1 MEQLKM
7 RWTDDHSPVP
17 ELRIPDGCEIRR
29 FTELDGALDA
39 WLDIVQYGL
48 SDGRKDAG
56 YYKSVMLDWSGY
68 SEDRNFFVVA
78 DGEPAATLTV
88 ICHPENKEGY
98 IHMVA
103 CKEKFRGRGFGT
115 LLNTL
120 ALKVLKEE
128 GMETAYLTTDDWRIP
143 AIKSYLRAGFVPV
156 IPDAETD
163 ARWKAVFE
171 KTGAPK

>member
-7 RWTDDHSPVP
+7 RWTDDHSPAP

-56 YYKSVMLDWSGY
+56 YYKSVMLDWPGY

>member
-1 MEQLKM
+1 M
-7 RWTDDHSPVP
+7 RWTDDHSPAP

-56 YYKSVMLDWSGY
+56 YYKSVMLDWPGY

>member
-7 RWTDDHSPVP
+7 RWANDHKPAS
-17 ELRIPDGCEIRR
+17 ELNIPDGCEIKR

-48 SDGRKDAG
+48 SDGRKDADFYG
-56 YYKSVMLDWSGY
+56 SLMLDWPDY
-68 SEDRNFFVVA
+68 SEDKNFFIVS

-88 ICHPENKEGY
+88 VCHPENMEGY

-115 LLNTL
+115 LLNNL
-120 ALKVLKEE
+120 ALKVLKDE

-143 AIKSYLRAGFVPV
+143 AIKSYLSAGFVPV
-156 IPDAETD
+156 IPDGDMD

-171 KTGAPK
+171 KINSK

>member
-1 MEQLKM
+1 MELLKM
-7 RWTDDHSPVP
+7 RWTNDRKPAP
-17 ELRIPDGCEIRR
+17 ELNIPDGCEIKR

-48 SDGRKDAG
+48 SDGRKDADFYG
-56 YYKSVMLDWSGY
+56 SLMLDWPDY
-68 SEDRNFFVVA
+68 SEDKNFFIVS

-88 ICHPENKEGY
+88 VCHPENMEGY

-115 LLNTL
+115 LLNNL
-120 ALKVLKEE
+120 ALKVLKDE

-156 IPDAETD
+156 IPDGDMD

-171 KTGAPK
+171 KINSK

>member
-7 RWTDDHSPVP
+7 RWTDDHSPAP

-29 FTELDGALDA
+29 FTELDGALEA

-56 YYKSVMLDWSGY
+56 YYKSVMLDWPGY

>member
-7 RWTDDHSPVP
+7 RWTNDRKHAP
-17 ELRIPDGCEIRR
+17 ELNIPDGCEIKR
-29 FTELDGALDA
+29 FTELD
-39 WLDIVQYGL
+39 GL
-48 SDGRKDAG
+48 SDGRKDADFYG
-56 YYKSVMLDWSGY
+56 SLMLDWPDY
-68 SEDRNFFVVA
+68 SEDKNFFIVS

-88 ICHPENKEGY
+88 VCHPENMEGY

-115 LLNTL
+115 LLNNL
-120 ALKVLKEE
+120 ALKVLKDE

-156 IPDAETD
+156 IPDGDMD

-171 KTGAPK
+171 KINSK

>member
-7 RWTDDHSPVP
+7 RWTDDHSPAP

-56 YYKSVMLDWSGY
+56 YYKSVMLDWPDY

>member
-7 RWTDDHSPVP
+7 RWTNDRKPAP
-17 ELRIPDGCEIRR
+17 ELNIPDGCEIKR

-48 SDGRKDAG
+48 SDGRKDADFYG
-56 YYKSVMLDWSGY
+56 SLMLDWPDY
-68 SEDRNFFVVA
+68 SEDKNFFIVS

-88 ICHPENKEGY
+88 VCHPENMEGY

-115 LLNTL
+115 LLNNL
-120 ALKVLKEE
+120 ALKVLKDE
-128 GMETAYLTTDDWRIP
+128 GLSFLPRMRNWFCPFISAMSLVTSSFSQISGAYIT
-143 AIKSYLRAGFVPV
+143 Y
-156 IPDAETD
+156 
-163 ARWKAVFE
+163 
-171 KTGAPK
+171 

>member
-7 RWTDDHSPVP
+7 RWTNDRKPAP
-17 ELRIPDGCEIRR
+17 ELNIPDGCEIKR

-48 SDGRKDAG
+48 SDGRKDADFYG
-56 YYKSVMLDWSGY
+56 SLMLDWPDY
-68 SEDRNFFVVA
+68 SEDKNFFIVS

-88 ICHPENKEGY
+88 VCHPENMEGY

-115 LLNTL
+115 LLNNL
-120 ALKVLKEE
+120 ALKVLKDE

-143 AIKSYLRAGFVPV
+143 AIKSYLRTGFVPV
-156 IPDAETD
+156 IPDGDMD

-171 KTGAPK
+171 KINSK

>member
-7 RWTDDHSPVP
+7 RWTNDRKPAP
-17 ELRIPDGCEIRR
+17 ELNIPYGCEIKR

-48 SDGRKDAG
+48 SDGRKDADFYG
-56 YYKSVMLDWSGY
+56 SLMLDWPDY
-68 SEDRNFFVVA
+68 SEDKNFFIVS

-88 ICHPENKEGY
+88 VCHPENMEGY

-115 LLNTL
+115 LLNNL
-120 ALKVLKEE
+120 ALKVLKDE

-156 IPDAETD
+156 IPDGDTD

-171 KTGAPK
+171 KINSK

>member
-1 MEQLKM
+1 M
-7 RWTDDHSPVP
+7 RWTNDRKPAP
-17 ELRIPDGCEIRR
+17 ELNIPDGCEIKR

-48 SDGRKDAG
+48 SDGRKDADFYG
-56 YYKSVMLDWSGY
+56 SLMLDWPDY
-68 SEDRNFFVVA
+68 SEDKNFFIVA

-88 ICHPENKEGY
+88 VCHPENMEGY

-115 LLNTL
+115 LLNNL
-120 ALKVLKEE
+120 ALKVLKDE

-156 IPDAETD
+156 IPVGDMD

-171 KTGAPK
+171 KINSK

>member
-7 RWTDDHSPVP
+7 RWVNDHKPAP
-17 ELRIPDGCEIRR
+17 ELNIPDGCGIKR
-29 FTELDGALDA
+29 FTELDA

-48 SDGRKDAG
+48 SDGRKGADFYG
-56 YYKSVMLDWSGY
+56 SLMLDWPDY
-68 SEDRNFFVVA
+68 SEDKNFFIVS

-88 ICHPENKEGY
+88 VCHPENRKGY

-103 CKEKFRGRGFGT
+103 CKEEFRGRGFGT

-120 ALKVLKEE
+120 ALKVLKDE

-143 AIKSYLRAGFVPV
+143 AIKTICAPV
-156 IPDAETD
+156 SSL
-163 ARWKAVFE
+163 
-171 KTGAPK
+171 

>member
-7 RWTDDHSPVP
+7 RWANDHKPAP
-17 ELRIPDGCEIRR
+17 ELNIPDGCEIKR
-29 FTELDGALDA
+29 FTELDGALEA

-48 SDGRKDAG
+48 SDGRKGADFYG
-56 YYKSVMLDWSGY
+56 SLMLDWKDY
-68 SEDRNFFVVA
+68 SEDKNFFIVS

-88 ICHPENKEGY
+88 VCHPENREGY

-120 ALKVLKEE
+120 ALKVLKDE
-128 GMETAYLTTDDWRIP
+128 GMETAYLTTDDRRIP

-156 IPDAETD
+156 IPDGDMD
-163 ARWKAVFE
+163 ARWKAVLE
-171 KTGAPK
+171 KISSK